1 MEMEKSNLTDLA
13 GKYFID
19 CTIPHENV
27 YMVTKVFVEADL
39 IRVEPTNKYKN
50 MLSPKLWEGKLF
62 KSLIL
67 KGKIILN

>member
-1 MEMEKSNLTDLA
+1 MEKLNLTDLT

-62 KSLIL
+62 KSLVH
-67 KGKIILN
+67 KGRIILN